1 MLGSAIEYDVSCLS
15 ISIQDEEPGLEV
27 PHAAEIVLSVIVL
40 FT

>member
-1 MLGSAIEYDVSCLS
+1 MLGSAIGYDDGCLS

-27 PHAAEIVLSVIVL
+27 PHAAEIVLSVTVL